1 MCMDSGPF
9 ELTYNDETT
18 PLAEAA
24 SIVQTENGLVL
35 IDLLGNKKPLP
46 GVLAEID
53 LLNRRIIL
61 K

>member
-1 MCMDSGPF
+1 MCMDTGPF
-9 ELTYNDETT
+9 ELTYGDDTT

-24 SIVQTENGLVL
+24 SIIQTDQGLVL
-35 IDLLGNKKPLP
+35 IDLLGNKQPLE
-46 GVLAEID
+46 GSLAEID